1 MIHLFTTWIK
11 IDWVGISQYLPN
23 CRKCTMRL
31 LIIVLSGFFA
41 MNSISTACAFHRCNV
56 ARFSRATLRTH
67 KTRKPVQSSPS
78 TASSMR
84 LYAATESNFS
94 KSYTLNGKGLPGG
107 TKVEAT
113 TNTGHSLATDIPKS
127 MGGGNTAPQPVET
140 LLGAWMG
147 CTQATASFVGRQLLL
162 EKAKL
167 QPLTELTTGRRNR
180 RPPRM
185 EVLLEFDNIQAY
197 RDEQG
202 ALELPIRQTPSV
214 PSRLQRITGTI
225 KVSLVPATG
234 STDEQTSEIVFD
246 SEELEILK
254 EQTESR
260 CPIANMIVESGCA
273 MDVEWIQE

>member
-1 MIHLFTTWIK
+1 M
-11 IDWVGISQYLPN
+11 
-23 CRKCTMRL
+23 
-31 LIIVLSGFFA
+31 
-41 MNSISTACAFHRCNV
+41 
-56 ARFSRATLRTH
+56 
-67 KTRKPVQSSPS
+67 PS

-107 TKVEAT
+107 TKVEAI
-113 TNTGHSLATDIPKS
+113 TNTGHSLSTDIPKT
-127 MGGGNTAPQPVET
+127 MGGGDTAPQPVET

-147 CTQATASFVGRQLLL
+147 CTQATASFVGRQLLM
-162 EKAKL
+162 EKVKL
-167 QPLTELTTGRRNR
+167 QPVAESTTSRRNR
-180 RPPRM
+180 RPPRT
-185 EVLLEFDNIQAY
+185 EVLLEFVNIQAY

-214 PSRLQRITGTI
+214 PSRLQRITGII
-225 KVSLVPATG
+225 KVSLVSATG
-234 STDEQTSEIVFD
+234 STDEIVFD

-254 EQTESR
+254 EQTEAR